1 MYNIGN
7 NIINT
12 KNIIILLREYCIRST
27 KNSCHVKIEGTL
39 HNCFPGLFLLWT
51 CGYNYRCLISILL
64 QKYTSNGQRAE
75 LYNPETAV
83 QWINMA

>member
-1 MYNIGN
+1 M
-7 NIINT
+7 
-12 KNIIILLREYCIRST
+12 IILLREYCIRST

-51 CGYNYRCLISILL
+51 CGYNYPCLISILL
-64 QKYTSNGQRAE
+64 QKYTSNGQTSE
-75 LYNPETAV
+75 SYNPETAV